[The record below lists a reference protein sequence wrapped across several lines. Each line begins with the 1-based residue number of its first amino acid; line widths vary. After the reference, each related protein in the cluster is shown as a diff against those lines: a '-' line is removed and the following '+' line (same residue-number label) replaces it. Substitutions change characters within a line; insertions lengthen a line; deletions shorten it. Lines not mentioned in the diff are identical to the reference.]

1 MCAYSDEAGGSVNVA
16 LAIPRSRDALCVR
29 RAAITQWANLTGG
42 FVGRSP
48 DHVGGF
54 LAGFASAPEVFN
66 RGDRSFG
73 ENVTQFYRRVVSDD
87 LFVSYVIIPPQG
99 AGVVSGVD
107 QVRVVGES
115 SEGMVVS
122 GAQIL
127 GTSSAVSDFLFVSCI
142 RPLRP
147 DQETEAVSFVVPLA
161 APGLR
166 LHCRRPYGQGQPSV
180 FDYPLST
187 RFDETDAVAVF
198 DEVVVPWENVFV
210 CRDVALT
217 RDQFFATAAHVLG
230 NSQAQIRFVV
240 KLKLILAVAHRMAEV
255 NGIDSIPSVQEKLG
269 ELASL
274 AVAIEGAV
282 IAAEASAAI
291 DDHGVAVPNPRFVY
305 GPMGL
310 QSELY
315 PRVLQTLRE
324 LSGSSVLQAPGS
336 FRDLNSD
343 DAPRYLGDDGE
354 DKVKLY
360 RLAWDIIGSEF
371 AGRHL
376 QYEMFYAGAPF
387 VTKGYAYRNYGFSEP
402 LALLDT
408 VMSGWSLQDAFVDYS
423 SAG

>member
-1 MCAYSDEAGGSVNVA
+1 MRDGAAYLSGLHDERHVQVDGDVVADVTEHPGFAGIARTIAGLYDHAADPANGMCAYSDEAGGSVNVA

-255 NGIDSIPSVQEKLG
+255 NGIDSIPSGHRRRSIRGDRRPRRRRTEPAFRVRPHGASIRALPPG
-269 ELASL
+269 LA
-274 AVAIEGAV
+274 
-282 IAAEASAAI
+282 
-291 DDHGVAVPNPRFVY
+291 
-305 GPMGL
+305 
-310 QSELY
+310 
-315 PRVLQTLRE
+315 
-324 LSGSSVLQAPGS
+324 
-336 FRDLNSD
+336 
-343 DAPRYLGDDGE
+343 DAP
-354 DKVKLY
+354 
-360 RLAWDIIGSEF
+360 
-371 AGRHL
+371 
-376 QYEMFYAGAPF
+376 
-387 VTKGYAYRNYGFSEP
+387 
-402 LALLDT
+402 
-408 VMSGWSLQDAFVDYS
+408 
-423 SAG
+423 